1 MTRRTRLCIVSAAP
15 VTDETINFFAS
26 YDFPIYDLLGQS
38 EGTAPICMNTFVNQ
52 QWNVGVERGCEVD
65 RHRRQAHSRRGGAR
79 GPRQWR
85 VLLPRT
91 QRDDGVGEEGG

>member
-52 QWNVGVERGCEVD
+52 QWKVGVERGFEVD

-79 GPRQWR
+79 GP
-85 VLLPRT
+85 
-91 QRDDGVGEEGG
+91 